1 MTKECKVARNTVLIP
16 IIILVSLL
24 IFCTSSCALP
34 KGGGCGGSPKH
45 LGN

>member
-1 MTKECKVARNTVLIP
+1 MKKI
-16 IIILVSLL
+16 IIILIAITTL
-24 IFCTSSCALP
+24 CSCALP

>member
-1 MTKECKVARNTVLIP
+1 MKKLL
-16 IIILVSLL
+16 IIIIAMSTLY
-24 IFCTSSCALP
+24 SCALP